1 MQYKQ
6 IYSSHYNYL
15 TFLSG
20 SRAGFFLLEIHLEG
34 IFSVLAAHNIC
45 RGYYILLA
53 DTNIPMKKN
62 SDDVVIMACL
72 TIHHIN

>member
-15 TFLSG
+15 TFYP
-20 SRAGFFLLEIHLEG
+20 APVPDFFLLEIHLEG

-53 DTNIPMKKN
+53 DTNIPMKKK
-62 SDDVVIMACL
+62 
-72 TIHHIN
+72 